1 MEGFCRK
8 APGSALR
15 AFTAK
20 ELSFDINEFCG
31 IYQRGKEY
39 PLQKCLEVA
48 GIYAALKMAVD
59 GGADVSARRLAKE
72 AKNGRN
78 FARKIKD
85 KVDSIEM
92 KCRSKRKNTGMG
104 SLSLS
109 GNDEVKQLEPRIKNP
124 YRSLRSYRNN
134 LFSQD
139 ENRWEESFSPKF
151 EI

>member
-1 MEGFCRK
+1 
-8 APGSALR
+8 
-15 AFTAK
+15 
-20 ELSFDINEFCG
+20 
-31 IYQRGKEY
+31 
-39 PLQKCLEVA
+39 
-48 GIYAALKMAVD
+48 MAVD

-139 ENRWEESFSPKF
+139 EN
-151 EI
+151 